1 MTDDEG
7 GRAQQSDTA
16 HLRIAVA
23 GGVIVA
29 ILAFFLGCVGGWA
42 FAQRHDQPAVTAVI
56 GGGAFLVAG
65 WVIWAYRRTRGLLG

>member
-1 MTDDEG
+1 MADGKGSNIHQRETV
-7 GRAQQSDTA
+7 

-23 GGVIVA
+23 NGAIVA
-29 ILAFFLGCVGGWA
+29 ALTFFFGCFGGWA